1 MKLKK
6 ALGFILLIAIALVMT
21 YKFMDITPDK
31 NLPQDE
37 QTTKVLTF
45 GQCAACHSHSPNLP
59 FYANW
64 PVIGDVVKE
73 DAALAIRE
81 FDITTVTN
89 GINNN
94 QPIDEV
100 TLNKLE
106 YSFQNE
112 TMPPVKYYTV
122 HWGSVINNKEKE
134 IVLNW
139 IEQYRAEHH
148 YNGLATAEF
157 ANEPVQVIPDSIPVD
172 PTKVELGRMLYNDV
186 RLSVD
191 NSISCA
197 SCHDLSKGGTD
208 NKPFSEGVG
217 GQFGGINA
225 PTVFNATFNF
235 VQFWDGRAADLA
247 AQAAGPPTNPV
258 EMAHKSWRDIE
269 NILAADKDFVQAFTA
284 VYPDGVT
291 EANICNAIA
300 EYEKT
305 LITPNSAFDRYLK
318 GDKEALT
325 EQQILGYELFKQN
338 SCATCHAGINLGGLT
353 YEFMGTHKDYF
364 ATRGTELTEEDYGRG
379 KQEEDV
385 FFDHRFKTPGLRN
398 VALTAPYFHD
408 ATQATLLDAVNAMA
422 EYQTDNHLTDEEAEA
437 IVEYL
442 NTLTGEIPTK

>member
-157 ANEPVQVIPDSIPVD
+157 ANEPIQVIPDSIPVD
-172 PTKVELGRMLYNDV
+172 PTKVKLGRMLYNDV

-269 NILAADKDFVQAFTA
+269 NILAADKDFAQAFTA

-338 SCATCHAGINLGGLT
+338 SCATCHAGVNLGGLT

-422 EYQTDNHLTDEEAEA
+422 EYQTDNHLTDEEAQA

>member
-1 MKLKK
+1 
-6 ALGFILLIAIALVMT
+6 
-21 YKFMDITPDK
+21 
-31 NLPQDE
+31 
-37 QTTKVLTF
+37 
-45 GQCAACHSHSPNLP
+45 
-59 FYANW
+59 
-64 PVIGDVVKE
+64 
-73 DAALAIRE
+73 
-81 FDITTVTN
+81 
-89 GINNN
+89 
-94 QPIDEV
+94 
-100 TLNKLE
+100 
-106 YSFQNE
+106 
-112 TMPPVKYYTV
+112 
-122 HWGSVINNKEKE
+122 
-134 IVLNW
+134 
-139 IEQYRAEHH
+139 
-148 YNGLATAEF
+148 
-157 ANEPVQVIPDSIPVD
+157 
-172 PTKVELGRMLYNDV
+172 MLYNDV

-217 GQFGGINA
+217 GQLGGINA

-235 VQFWDGRAADLA
+235 VQFWDGRATDLA

-269 NILAADKDFVQAFTA
+269 NILAADKDFAQAFTA

-338 SCATCHAGINLGGLT
+338 SCATCHAGVNLGGLT

-422 EYQTDNHLTDEEAEA
+422 EYQTDNHLTDEEAQA

-442 NTLTGEIPTK
+442 NTLTGERPTK

>member
-81 FDITTVTN
+81 FDITTVIN

-112 TMPPVKYYTV
+112 TMPPAKYYTI

-139 IEQYRAEHH
+139 IKQYRAEHH
-148 YNGLATAEF
+148 YNGLAAAEF
-157 ANEPVQVIPDSIPVD
+157 ANEPIQVIPDSIPVD
-172 PTKVELGRMLYNDV
+172 PAKVELGRMLYNDV

-235 VQFWDGRAADLA
+235 VQFWDGRATDLA

-258 EMAHKSWRDIE
+258 EMAHKNWRDIE
-269 NILAADKDFVQAFTA
+269 NILAADNNFAQAFTA

-338 SCATCHAGINLGGLT
+338 SCATCHAGVNLGGLT

-364 ATRGTELTEEDYGRG
+364 AARGTELTEEDYGRG

-422 EYQTDNHLTDEEAEA
+422 EYQTDNHLTDEEAQA

>member
-269 NILAADKDFVQAFTA
+269 NILAADKDFAQAFTA

-338 SCATCHAGINLGGLT
+338 SCATCHAGVNLGGLT

-422 EYQTDNHLTDEEAEA
+422 EYQTDNHLTNEEAEA

>member
-94 QPIDEV
+94 QLIDEV

-269 NILAADKDFVQAFTA
+269 NILAADKDFAQAFTA

-338 SCATCHAGINLGGLT
+338 SCATCHAGVNLGGLT

-364 ATRGTELTEEDYGRG
+364 AARGTELTEEDYGRG

-422 EYQTDNHLTDEEAEA
+422 EYQTDNHLTDEEAQA

>member
-269 NILAADKDFVQAFTA
+269 NILAADKDFAQAFIA

-338 SCATCHAGINLGGLT
+338 SCATCHAGVNLGGLT

-364 ATRGTELTEEDYGRG
+364 AARGTELTEEDYGRG

-422 EYQTDNHLTDEEAEA
+422 EYQTDNHLTDEEAQA

>member
-31 NLPQDE
+31 NLPQNE

-148 YNGLATAEF
+148 YN
-157 ANEPVQVIPDSIPVD
+157 
-172 PTKVELGRMLYNDV
+172 
-186 RLSVD
+186 
-191 NSISCA
+191 
-197 SCHDLSKGGTD
+197 
-208 NKPFSEGVG
+208 
-217 GQFGGINA
+217 
-225 PTVFNATFNF
+225 
-235 VQFWDGRAADLA
+235 
-247 AQAAGPPTNPV
+247 
-258 EMAHKSWRDIE
+258 
-269 NILAADKDFVQAFTA
+269 
-284 VYPDGVT
+284 
-291 EANICNAIA
+291 
-300 EYEKT
+300 
-305 LITPNSAFDRYLK
+305 
-318 GDKEALT
+318 
-325 EQQILGYELFKQN
+325 
-338 SCATCHAGINLGGLT
+338 
-353 YEFMGTHKDYF
+353 
-364 ATRGTELTEEDYGRG
+364 
-379 KQEEDV
+379 
-385 FFDHRFKTPGLRN
+385 
-398 VALTAPYFHD
+398 
-408 ATQATLLDAVNAMA
+408 
-422 EYQTDNHLTDEEAEA
+422 
-437 IVEYL
+437 
-442 NTLTGEIPTK
+442 

>member
-122 HWGSVINNKEKE
+122 HWGYVINNKEKE

-269 NILAADKDFVQAFTA
+269 NILAADKDFAQAFTA

-338 SCATCHAGINLGGLT
+338 SCATCHAGVNLGGLT

-364 ATRGTELTEEDYGRG
+364 AARGTELTEEDYGRG

-422 EYQTDNHLTDEEAEA
+422 EYQTDNHLTDEEAQA

>member
-6 ALGFILLIAIALVMT
+6 ALGFILLIAIALVMI

-31 NLPQDE
+31 NLPQNE

-269 NILAADKDFVQAFTA
+269 NILAADKDFAQAFTA

-325 EQQILGYELFKQN
+325 EQQILGYKLFKQN
-338 SCATCHAGINLGGLT
+338 SCATCHAGVNLGGLT

-364 ATRGTELTEEDYGRG
+364 AARGTELTEEDYGRG

-422 EYQTDNHLTDEEAEA
+422 EYQTDNHLTDEEAQA

>member
-269 NILAADKDFVQAFTA
+269 NILAADKDFAQAFTA

-338 SCATCHAGINLGGLT
+338 SCATCHAGVNLGGLT

-364 ATRGTELTEEDYGRG
+364 AARGTELTEEDYGRG

-422 EYQTDNHLTDEEAEA
+422 EYQTDNHLTNEEAEA

>member
-1 MKLKK
+1 MKIKK
-6 ALGFILLIAIALVMT
+6 ALGILLLLLIALTMT
-21 YKFMDITPDK
+21 YIFMDIVPDK
-31 NLPQDE
+31 NLEPEKQAK
-37 QTTKVLTF
+37 KVLKY
-45 GQCAACHSHSPNLP
+45 GQCVACHSHSPELP
-59 FYANW
+59 VYANW
-64 PVIGDVVKE
+64 PIIGDVVKK

-81 FDITTVTN
+81 FDVNIVVD
-89 GINNN
+89 GIKNH

-112 TMPPVKYYTV
+112 TMPPLKYYAV
-122 HWGSVINNKEKE
+122 HWGSVINSKEKE

-139 IEQYRAEHH
+139 INQYRAEHH
-148 YNGLATAEF
+148 YNGLATEEF
-157 ANEPVQVIPDSIPVD
+157 INEPIQVIPDSIPVD
-172 PTKVELGRMLYNDV
+172 PAKVELGRMLYNDV

-191 NSISCA
+191 NTISCA

-235 VQFWDGRAADLA
+235 VQFWDGRATNLA

-258 EMAHKSWRDIE
+258 EMAHKSWSDIE
-269 NILAADKDFVQAFTA
+269 NILAADKEFAKKFTA
-284 VYPDGVT
+284 IYPDGVT

-318 GDKEALT
+318 GDKEAMT
-325 EQQILGYELFKQN
+325 AEQIIGYELFKQY
-338 SCATCHAGINLGGLT
+338 SCATCHAGVNLGGLS
-353 YEFMGTHKDYF
+353 YEHMGLRKDYF
-364 ATRGTELTEEDYGRG
+364 ADRGTELTEEDYGRG
-379 KQEEDV
+379 KQEEDT
-385 FFDHRFKTPGLRN
+385 FFNHRFKTPGLRN

-408 ATQATLLDAVNAMA
+408 ATQATLLDAVNAMVK
-422 EYQTDNHLTDEEAEA
+422 YQTKHIVTTDEAKQ

-442 NTLTGEIPTK
+442 NSLTGNIPQQ

>member
-269 NILAADKDFVQAFTA
+269 NILAADKDIAQAFTA

-338 SCATCHAGINLGGLT
+338 SCATCHAGVNLGGLT

-364 ATRGTELTEEDYGRG
+364 AARGTELTEEDYGRG

-422 EYQTDNHLTDEEAEA
+422 EYQTDNHLTDEEAQA

>member
-81 FDITTVTN
+81 FDITTVIN

-112 TMPPVKYYTV
+112 TMPPAKYYTI

-139 IEQYRAEHH
+139 IKQYRAEHH

-172 PTKVELGRMLYNDV
+172 PAKVELGRMLYNDV

-258 EMAHKSWRDIE
+258 EMAHKNWRDIE
-269 NILAADKDFVQAFTA
+269 NILAADNNFAQAFTA

-318 GDKEALT
+318 GNKEALT

-338 SCATCHAGINLGGLT
+338 SCATCHAGVNLGGLT

-364 ATRGTELTEEDYGRG
+364 AARGTELTEEDYGRG

-422 EYQTDNHLTDEEAEA
+422 EYQTDNHLTDEEAQA

>member
-112 TMPPVKYYTV
+112 TMPPVKYYTL

-191 NSISCA
+191 NSLSCA

-269 NILAADKDFVQAFTA
+269 NILAADKDFAQAFTA
-284 VYPDGVT
+284 VYLDGIT

-338 SCATCHAGINLGGLT
+338 SCATCHAGVNLGGLT

-364 ATRGTELTEEDYGRG
+364 AARGTELTEEDYGRG

-422 EYQTDNHLTDEEAEA
+422 EYQTDNHLTNEEAEA

-442 NTLTGEIPTK
+442 NTLTGEIPAK

>member
-112 TMPPVKYYTV
+112 TMPPAKYYTI

-139 IEQYRAEHH
+139 IKQYRAEHH
-148 YNGLATAEF
+148 YNGLAAAEF
-157 ANEPVQVIPDSIPVD
+157 ANEPIQVIPDSIPVD
-172 PTKVELGRMLYNDV
+172 PAKVELGRMLYNDV

-258 EMAHKSWRDIE
+258 EMAHKNWRDIE
-269 NILAADKDFVQAFTA
+269 NILAADNNFTQAFTA

-338 SCATCHAGINLGGLT
+338 SCATCHAGVNLGGLT

-364 ATRGTELTEEDYGRG
+364 AARGTELTEEDYGRG

-422 EYQTDNHLTDEEAEA
+422 EYQTDNHLTDEEAQA

>member
-1 MKLKK
+1 MKIKK
-6 ALGFILLIAIALVMT
+6 ALGIILLLLIALVMT
-21 YKFMDITPDK
+21 YKFVDITPDK
-31 NLPQDE
+31 NLEPEKQAK
-37 QTTKVLTF
+37 KVLKY
-45 GQCAACHSHSPNLP
+45 GQCVACHSHSPELP

-64 PVIGDVVKE
+64 PIIGKVVKQ
-73 DAALAIRE
+73 DATLAIRE
-81 FDITTVTN
+81 FDANIVID
-89 GINNN
+89 GLKNN

-106 YSFQNE
+106 HSFQNE
-112 TMPPVKYYTV
+112 TMPPVKYYAV

-139 IEQYRAEHH
+139 IKQYRTENH
-148 YNGLATAEF
+148 YNGLANREF
-157 ANEPVQVIPDSIPVD
+157 SNEPIQVIPDSIPVN
-172 PTKVELGRMLYNDV
+172 PAKVELGRLLYNDV

-258 EMAHKSWRDIE
+258 EMAHKNWRDIE
-269 NILAADKDFVQAFTA
+269 NILAADKKFAKAFTI
-284 VYPDGVT
+284 VYPDGIT

-318 GDKEALT
+318 GDKDAMT
-325 EQQILGYELFKQN
+325 AEQIAGYELFKQY
-338 SCATCHAGINLGGLT
+338 SCATCHAGINLGGIS
-353 YEFMGTHKDYF
+353 YEYMGLRKDYF
-364 ATRGTELTEEDYGRG
+364 EDRGTALTEEDYGRG
-379 KQEEDV
+379 KQEEDT

-408 ATQATLLDAVNAMA
+408 ATQTTLLDAVNAMVK
-422 EYQTDNHLTDEEAEA
+422 YQTKKDITPDESKQ
-437 IVEYL
+437 IVEFL
-442 NTLTGEIPTK
+442 NTLTGEIPQK

>member
-1 MKLKK
+1 MKIKK
-6 ALGFILLIAIALVMT
+6 TLGILLLLLIALAMT
-21 YKFMDITPDK
+21 YKFMDIAPEK
-31 NLPQDE
+31 NLEIEKQAK
-37 QTTKVLTF
+37 KVLKY
-45 GQCAACHSHSPNLP
+45 GQCVACHSHSPKLP

-64 PVIGDVVKE
+64 PIIGKVVKQ

-81 FDITTVTN
+81 FDANIVID
-89 GINNN
+89 GLKNN

-106 YSFQNE
+106 HSFQNE
-112 TMPPVKYYTV
+112 TMPPAKYYAV
-122 HWGSVINNKEKE
+122 HWGSVINSKEKE
-134 IVLNW
+134 IMLNW
-139 IEQYRAEHH
+139 IKQYRKEHH
-148 YNGLATAEF
+148 YNGLATDEF
-157 ANEPVQVIPDSIPVD
+157 TNEPVQVIPDSIPVNHA
-172 PTKVELGRMLYNDV
+172 KVELGRMLYNDV

-208 NKPFSEGVG
+208 NKSFSEGVN

-235 VQFWDGRAADLA
+235 VQFWDGRAADLS

-269 NILAADKDFVQAFTA
+269 NILSADKEFAKVFTA

-318 GDKEALT
+318 GDKNAMT
-325 EQQILGYELFKQN
+325 AEQIAGYELFKQY
-338 SCATCHAGINLGGLT
+338 SCATCHAGVNLGGLS
-353 YEFMGTHKDYF
+353 YEYMGLRKDYF
-364 ATRGTELTEEDYGRG
+364 VDRGTELTEEDYGRG
-379 KQEEDV
+379 KQEEDT

-398 VALTAPYFHD
+398 VALTTPYFHD
-408 ATQATLLDAVNAMA
+408 ATQTTLLDAVNAMV
-422 EYQTDNHLTDEEAEA
+422 EYQTKKDITPEESKQ
-437 IVEYL
+437 IVEFL
-442 NTLTGEIPTK
+442 NTLTGEIPQK

>member
-31 NLPQDE
+31 NLPQNE

-269 NILAADKDFVQAFTA
+269 NILAADKDFAQAFTA

-300 EYEKT
+300 EYGKT

-338 SCATCHAGINLGGLT
+338 SCATCHAGVNLGGLT

-364 ATRGTELTEEDYGRG
+364 AARGTELTEEDYGRG
-379 KQEEDV
+379 KQEEDA

-422 EYQTDNHLTDEEAEA
+422 EYQTDNHLTNEEAEA

-442 NTLTGEIPTK
+442 NTLTGEIPAK

>member
-1 MKLKK
+1 MKFKK
-6 ALGFILLIAIALVMT
+6 ALGILLLLLIALAMT
-21 YKFMDITPDK
+21 YKFMDIAPDK
-31 NLPQDE
+31 NLEPEKQVK
-37 QTTKVLTF
+37 KVLKY
-45 GQCAACHSHSPNLP
+45 GQCVACHSHSPNLP

-64 PVIGDVVKE
+64 PIIGNVVKE
-73 DAALAIRE
+73 DATLAIRE
-81 FDITTVTN
+81 FDVNIIID
-89 GINNN
+89 GIKNH

-112 TMPPVKYYTV
+112 TMPPLKYYAV

-139 IEQYRAEHH
+139 INQYRAEHH
-148 YNGLATAEF
+148 YNGLAIKEF
-157 ANEPVQVIPDSIPVD
+157 ANEPIQVIPDSIPVD
-172 PTKVELGRMLYNDV
+172 PAKVELGRMLYNDV
-186 RLSVD
+186 RLSAD

-217 GQFGGINA
+217 GQLGGINA

-235 VQFWDGRAADLA
+235 VQFWDGRAANLA

-258 EMAHKSWRDIE
+258 EMAHKNWKDIE
-269 NILAADKDFVQAFTA
+269 NILATDKNFTQAFTV
-284 VYPDGVT
+284 VYADGIT

-318 GDKEALT
+318 GDKESMTAD
-325 EQQILGYELFKQN
+325 QITGYKLFKQY
-338 SCATCHAGINLGGLT
+338 SCATCHAGVNLGGLS
-353 YEFMGTHKDYF
+353 YEYMGLRKNYF
-364 ATRGTELTEEDYGRG
+364 ADRGTELTEEDYGRG
-379 KQEEDV
+379 KQEEDS

-408 ATQATLLDAVNAMA
+408 ATKATLLDAVNAMI
-422 EYQTDNHLTDEEAEA
+422 EYQTKKDITLEESEK

-442 NTLTGEIPTK
+442 NSLTGEIPVK

>member
-112 TMPPVKYYTV
+112 TMPPVKYYTL
-122 HWGSVINNKEKE
+122 HWGSIINNKEKE

-269 NILAADKDFVQAFTA
+269 NILAADKDFAQAFTA

-338 SCATCHAGINLGGLT
+338 SCATCHAGVNLGGLT

-364 ATRGTELTEEDYGRG
+364 AARGTELTEEDYGRG

-422 EYQTDNHLTDEEAEA
+422 EYQTDNHLTNEEAEA

-442 NTLTGEIPTK
+442 NTLTGEIPAK

>member
-6 ALGFILLIAIALVMT
+6 ALGILLLMLIALVMT
-21 YKFMDITPDK
+21 YKFVDITPD
-31 NLPQDE
+31 
-37 QTTKVLTF
+37 QTLELEKQAKKVLLH
-45 GQCAACHSHSPNLP
+45 GQCAACHSHSPSLP
-59 FYANW
+59 FYANL
-64 PVIGDVVKE
+64 PVIGNIVKQ

-81 FDITTVTN
+81 FDANSVVDNIK
-89 GINNN
+89 NNL
-94 QPIDEV
+94 PIDEV
-100 TLNKLE
+100 TINKLE

-112 TMPPVKYYTV
+112 TMPPLKYYAM

-139 IEQYRAEHH
+139 IKQYRTAYH
-148 YNGLATAEF
+148 YNGLAIAEF
-157 ANEPVQVIPDSIPVD
+157 ANEPIQVIPDSISVN

-235 VQFWDGRAADLA
+235 VQFWDGRAANLT

-269 NILAADKDFVQAFTA
+269 NILAADDEFSKAFTA

-291 EANICNAIA
+291 ESNICDAIA

-318 GDKEALT
+318 GDKEAMTT
-325 EQQILGYELFKQN
+325 EQIAGYELFKQY
-338 SCATCHAGINLGGLT
+338 SCATCHAGINLGGLS
-353 YEFMGTHKDYF
+353 YEYMGLRKDYF
-364 ATRGTELTEEDYGRG
+364 TDRGTELTEEDYGRG
-379 KQEEDV
+379 KQEEDS

-408 ATQATLLDAVNAMA
+408 ATQATLLDAVNAMV
-422 EYQTDNHLTDEEAEA
+422 EYQTKKDITPEESEK

-442 NTLTGEIPTK
+442 NTLTGEIPQK

>member
-31 NLPQDE
+31 NLPQNE

-59 FYANW
+59 FYVNW

-112 TMPPVKYYTV
+112 TMPPVKYYTI

-197 SCHDLSKGGTD
+197 SCHDLNKGGTD

-269 NILAADKDFVQAFTA
+269 NILAADKDFAQAFTA

-338 SCATCHAGINLGGLT
+338 SCATCHAGVNLGGLT

-364 ATRGTELTEEDYGRG
+364 AARGTELTEEDYGRG

-422 EYQTDNHLTDEEAEA
+422 EYQTDNHLTDEEAQA

>member
-31 NLPQDE
+31 NLPQNE

-73 DAALAIRE
+73 DAVLAIRE

-269 NILAADKDFVQAFTA
+269 NILAADKDFAQAFTA

-338 SCATCHAGINLGGLT
+338 SCATCHAGVNLGGLT

-364 ATRGTELTEEDYGRG
+364 AARGTELTEEDYGRG

-422 EYQTDNHLTDEEAEA
+422 EYQTDNHLTDEEAQA

>member
-1 MKLKK
+1 MNIKK
-6 ALGFILLIAIALVMT
+6 TLGLILIVSVALVMT

-31 NLPQDE
+31 NLEPQK
-37 QTTKVLTF
+37 QAKKVLKY
-45 GQCAACHSHSPNLP
+45 GQCVVCHSHSPKLP

-64 PVIGDVVKE
+64 PVIGDVVKQ

-81 FDITTVTN
+81 FDVKALLKAIKDKQT
-89 GINNN
+89 
-94 QPIDEV
+94 IDEV

-106 YSFQNE
+106 HSFQNE
-112 TMPPVKYYTV
+112 TMPPLKYYAI
-122 HWGSVINNKEKE
+122 HWGTSVNNKEKE
-134 IVLNW
+134 MILDW
-139 IEQYRAEHH
+139 IRMYRAEHH
-148 YNGLATAEF
+148 YNGLAAEEF
-157 ANEPVQVIPDSIPVD
+157 ANEPIQVIPDSIPVD
-172 PTKVELGRMLYNDV
+172 PAKAELGRMLYNDV

-217 GQFGGINA
+217 EQFGGINA

-235 VQFWDGRAADLA
+235 VQFWDGRAVDLA

-258 EMAHKSWRDIE
+258 EMAHKNWRDIE
-269 NILAADKDFVQAFTA
+269 NILAADKEFAKAFTA
-284 VYPDGVT
+284 VYADGVT

-318 GDKEALT
+318 GDKEAMT
-325 EQQILGYELFKQN
+325 AEQIAGYELFKEY
-338 SCATCHAGINLGGLT
+338 SCATCHAGVNLGGLS
-353 YEFMGTHKDYF
+353 YEHMGLRKNYF
-364 ATRGTELTEEDYGRG
+364 EARGTELTEEDYGRG
-379 KQEEDV
+379 KQEEAI

-408 ATQATLLDAVNAMA
+408 ATQATLLDAVNAMV
-422 EYQTDNHLTDEEAEA
+422 EFQTKEDITPKESEK
-437 IVEYL
+437 IVEFL
-442 NTLTGEIPTK
+442 NTLTGEIPQK

>member
-31 NLPQDE
+31 NLPQNE

-172 PTKVELGRMLYNDV
+172 PTKVKLGRMLYNDV

-269 NILAADKDFVQAFTA
+269 NILAADKDFAQAFTA

-338 SCATCHAGINLGGLT
+338 SCATCHAGVNLGGLT

-364 ATRGTELTEEDYGRG
+364 AARGTELTEEDYGRG

-422 EYQTDNHLTDEEAEA
+422 EYQTDNHLTDEEAQA

>member
-81 FDITTVTN
+81 FDITTVIN

-112 TMPPVKYYTV
+112 TMPPAKYYTI

-139 IEQYRAEHH
+139 IKQYRAEHH
-148 YNGLATAEF
+148 YNGLAAAEF
-157 ANEPVQVIPDSIPVD
+157 ANEPIQVIPDSIPVD
-172 PTKVELGRMLYNDV
+172 PAKVELGRMLYNDV

-258 EMAHKSWRDIE
+258 EMAHKNWRDIE
-269 NILAADKDFVQAFTA
+269 NILAADNNFTQAFTA

-338 SCATCHAGINLGGLT
+338 SCATCHAGVNLGGLT

-364 ATRGTELTEEDYGRG
+364 AARGTELTEEDYGRG

-422 EYQTDNHLTDEEAEA
+422 EYQTDNHLTDEEAQA

>member
-112 TMPPVKYYTV
+112 TMPPVKYYTL

-258 EMAHKSWRDIE
+258 EMAHKNWRDIE
-269 NILAADKDFVQAFTA
+269 NILAADKDFAQSFTA

-338 SCATCHAGINLGGLT
+338 SCATCHAGVNLGGLT

-364 ATRGTELTEEDYGRG
+364 AARGTELTEEDYGRG
-379 KQEEDV
+379 KQEEDI

-422 EYQTDNHLTDEEAEA
+422 EYQTDNHLTDEEAQA

>member
-1 MKLKK
+1 
-6 ALGFILLIAIALVMT
+6 
-21 YKFMDITPDK
+21 
-31 NLPQDE
+31 
-37 QTTKVLTF
+37 
-45 GQCAACHSHSPNLP
+45 
-59 FYANW
+59 
-64 PVIGDVVKE
+64 
-73 DAALAIRE
+73 
-81 FDITTVTN
+81 
-89 GINNN
+89 
-94 QPIDEV
+94 
-100 TLNKLE
+100 
-106 YSFQNE
+106 
-112 TMPPVKYYTV
+112 MPPVKYYTV

-269 NILAADKDFVQAFTA
+269 NILAADKDFAQAFTA

-338 SCATCHAGINLGGLT
+338 SCATCHAGVNLGGLT

-364 ATRGTELTEEDYGRG
+364 AARGTELTEEDYGRG

-422 EYQTDNHLTDEEAEA
+422 DYQTDNHLTDEEAQA

>member
-1 MKLKK
+1 MKIKK
-6 ALGFILLIAIALVMT
+6 ALGILLLLLIALTMT
-21 YKFMDITPDK
+21 YIFMDIVPDK
-31 NLPQDE
+31 NLEPEKQAK
-37 QTTKVLTF
+37 KVLKY
-45 GQCAACHSHSPNLP
+45 GQCVACHSHSPELP
-59 FYANW
+59 VYANW
-64 PVIGDVVKE
+64 PIIGDVVKK

-81 FDITTVTN
+81 FDVNIVVD
-89 GINNN
+89 GIKNH

-112 TMPPVKYYTV
+112 TMPPLKYYAV
-122 HWGSVINNKEKE
+122 HWGSVINSKEKE

-139 IEQYRAEHH
+139 INQYRAEHH
-148 YNGLATAEF
+148 YNGLATKEF
-157 ANEPVQVIPDSIPVD
+157 INEPIQVIPDSIPVD
-172 PTKVELGRMLYNDV
+172 PAKVELGRMLYNDV

-191 NSISCA
+191 NTISCA

-235 VQFWDGRAADLA
+235 VQFWDGRATNLA

-258 EMAHKSWRDIE
+258 EMAHKSWSDIE
-269 NILAADKDFVQAFTA
+269 NILAADKEFAKKFTA
-284 VYPDGVT
+284 IYPDGVT

-318 GDKEALT
+318 GDKEAMT
-325 EQQILGYELFKQN
+325 AEQIIGYELFKQY
-338 SCATCHAGINLGGLT
+338 SCATCHAGVNLGGLS
-353 YEFMGTHKDYF
+353 YEHMGLRKDYF
-364 ATRGTELTEEDYGRG
+364 ADRGTELTEEDYGRG
-379 KQEEDV
+379 KQEEDT

-408 ATQATLLDAVNAMA
+408 ATQATLLDAVNAMVK
-422 EYQTDNHLTDEEAEA
+422 YQTKHIVTTDEAKQ

-442 NTLTGEIPTK
+442 NSLTGNIPQQ

>member
-269 NILAADKDFVQAFTA
+269 NILAADKDFAQAFTA

-338 SCATCHAGINLGGLT
+338 SCATCHAGVNLGGLT

-364 ATRGTELTEEDYGRG
+364 AARGTELTEEDYGRG

-422 EYQTDNHLTDEEAEA
+422 EYQTDNHLTDEEAQA

>member
-1 MKLKK
+1 M
-6 ALGFILLIAIALVMT
+6 
-21 YKFMDITPDK
+21 
-31 NLPQDE
+31 
-37 QTTKVLTF
+37 
-45 GQCAACHSHSPNLP
+45 
-59 FYANW
+59 
-64 PVIGDVVKE
+64 
-73 DAALAIRE
+73 
-81 FDITTVTN
+81 
-89 GINNN
+89 
-94 QPIDEV
+94 

-148 YNGLATAEF
+148 YNRLATAEF
-157 ANEPVQVIPDSIPVD
+157 ANEPIQVIPDSIPVD

-186 RLSVD
+186 RLSVN

-269 NILAADKDFVQAFTA
+269 NILAADKDFAQAFTA

-338 SCATCHAGINLGGLT
+338 SCATCHAGVNLGGLT

-364 ATRGTELTEEDYGRG
+364 AARGTELTEEDYGRG

-422 EYQTDNHLTDEEAEA
+422 EYQTDNHLTDEEAQA

>member
-31 NLPQDE
+31 NLPQNE

-269 NILAADKDFVQAFTA
+269 NILAADKDFAQAFTA

-325 EQQILGYELFKQN
+325 EQQILGYEQFKQK
-338 SCATCHAGINLGGLT
+338 SCATCHAGVTLGGLP

-364 ATRGTELTEEDYGRG
+364 AARGTELTEEDYGRG

-422 EYQTDNHLTDEEAEA
+422 EYQTDNHLTDEEAQA